1 MYPVGGLGADNP
13 DKAALDQ
20 LHAAAL
26 AIAAA
31 KQAGDTAA
39 EAAARQRFQQVAS
52 LYSGFSQSQL
62 DTELAQASL
71 LNDPIGLKSLGTG
84 LIVAG
89 VVAAALYLVLSG
101 KTRGSLAWR

>member
-31 KQAGDTAA
+31 KKAGDSVA
-39 EAAARQRFQQVAS
+39 EAAARQQFQQVAS
-52 LYSGFSQSQL
+52 LYSGFTQAQL
-62 DTELAQASL
+62 DTELAQASVL
-71 LNDPIGLKSLGTG
+71 SDPIGLKSLGNG
-84 LIVAG
+84 LLVAG
-89 VVAAALYLVLSG
+89 VVAAVIYLLTSPKARAG
-101 KTRGSLAWR
+101 LNWR